1 MKRALALTVLAVAL
15 PASIAEAHLGNSNY
29 RDTLNQVTP
38 SLPGLSVQVLNYD
51 NDLEVENTTGK
62 TVTIDGYSHEPYA
75 QLLGNGTVQVNE
87 NSPAYYLNQ
96 DRDATTPVPAS
107 ATPKAA
113 PRWVTIDKTG
123 RFEWHDHRIHLFTTA
138 IPNQVKNKSKTTKI
152 FAWTVPIA
160 VGGQTGAI
168 AGTLF
173 WHGQSGGF
181 PIWALISMIVVV
193 LGGAVIVGRAKKRRG
208 TDDEVDEAET
218 PPPSDA
224 PPPKVREAW

>member
-15 PASIAEAHLGNSNY
+15 PASTAEAHLGNSNY
-29 RDTLNQVTP
+29 RDVLNQVTP
-38 SLPGLSVQVLNYD
+38 SQPGLSVQVLNYD
-51 NDLEVENTTGK
+51 NDLEVDNTTGK
-62 TVTIDGYSHEPYA
+62 TITIDGYSHEPYA

-96 DRDATTPVPAS
+96 DRDATTPVPPS

-138 IPNQVKNKSKTTKI
+138 IPNQVKDKSKTTKI
-152 FAWTVPIA
+152 FAWTIPIA

-173 WHGQSGGF
+173 WHGQTGGF

-193 LGGAVIVGRAKKRRG
+193 LGGAAIVARAKRRRPADG
-208 TDDEVDEAET
+208 DDEAEAQES
-218 PPPSDA
+218 PPPS
-224 PPPKVREAW
+224 PVREAW